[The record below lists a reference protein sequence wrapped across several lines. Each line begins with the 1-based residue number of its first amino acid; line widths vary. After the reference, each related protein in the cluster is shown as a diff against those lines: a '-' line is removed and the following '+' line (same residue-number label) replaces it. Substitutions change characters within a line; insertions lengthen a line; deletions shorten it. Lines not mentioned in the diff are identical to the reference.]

1 MDSIA
6 FLGLGTMG
14 GPMAG
19 HLVKAGFRL
28 TAYNRSAGRAQAW
41 QSLHAAPLAT
51 TPAEAATQA
60 QWLITCVGRD
70 ADLEEVLLGSQGAVH
85 GLQPGSTVIDHST
98 VSADLA
104 ERLAATLADR
114 GIHFLDAPVSGG
126 QVGAERGQLSIM
138 VGGPQDIFA
147 RAQPL
152 LRVYGKTVERIGATG
167 SGQRAKMVNQICIAG
182 ILQSLAEALNFA
194 QQAELDIEAVLK
206 VITQGAA
213 ASWQMQNRSASMIQG
228 FYDHGFAVDWMRKDL
243 GLCLEEAQRL
253 RAPLPITA
261 LIDQFYA
268 DVQNLGGGRWD
279 TSSLLA
285 RLQTLRKTS

>member
-19 HLVKAGFRL
+19 HLVKAGFPL
-28 TAYNRSAGRAQAW
+28 TAYNRSAERAQAW
-41 QSLHAAPLAT
+41 QSRYQAPLAE
-51 TPAEAATQA
+51 TPAEAAA
-60 QWLITCVGRD
+60 SAHWLITCVGRD
-70 ADLEEVLLGSQGAVH
+70 ADLEAVLLGSQGAAH
-85 GLQPGSTVIDHST
+85 GLPRGATVIDHST
-98 VSADLA
+98 VSANMA
-104 ERLAATLADR
+104 QHIAATLAER

-126 QVGAERGQLSIM
+126 QAGAERGQLSIM
-138 VGGPQDIFA
+138 VGGPAPIFEQA
-147 RAQPL
+147 LPI
-152 LRVYGKTVERIGATG
+152 LRVYGKTVERMGEVG

-194 QQAELDIEAVLK
+194 EQAELDIEAVLK

-213 ASWQMQNRSASMIQG
+213 ASWQMQNRSASMLQG

-243 GLCLEEAQRL
+243 GLCLDEAERIQ
-253 RAPLPITA
+253 APLPVTA
-261 LIDQFYA
+261 LVDQFYA

-279 TSSLLA
+279 TSSLLV
-285 RLQTLRKTS
+285 RLQTLRKKS